1 MKNKIGKLIII
12 VWLVLGIAPGLLAQT
27 KEECYQNGYIY
38 FSQGKYEEEMCIR
51 DRPQLLQSVHF
62 KLGNYFPLPHPLQR
76 NIIGKRLIRYH
87 HPGSMN

>member
-38 FSQGKYEEEMCIR
+38 FSQGKYEEAREWYR
-51 DRPQLLQSVHF
+51 KAL
-62 KLGNYFPLPHPLQR
+62 K
-76 NIIGKRLIRYH
+76 
-87 HPGSMN
+87 